1 MKKHAYTIIIT
12 LLLAIACLATCSYA
26 EGWSE
31 QANAYEP
38 VIALYKAAL
47 SGDEKSQEN
56 EDFNASALM
65 CAVTAGV
72 DPMAAVGCNYV
83 DLDLDGTPEL
93 IIGETE
99 ALEAEGFLFDIWAL
113 KGGKPVLAAR
123 GWERNLLYLTV
134 DQATGAFGLYQEGVH
149 LQPGHLPKRTGGMAA
164 QAALQRRIHRCL
176 DAGRR
181 GGDRRPRERT
191 AERLAVGHR
200 PHVSVPDGC
209 ADVTLISGDKTTTMN
224 PA

>member
-31 QANAYEP
+31 QANTYEP

-134 DQATGAFGLYQEGVH
+134 DQATGAFGLYQEGSDSASESTYSQGIFRNGQAEWQHKLLYNDESTAVWTLDGEAVTEDRANELLKGWQSGTVH
-149 LQPGHLPKRTGGMAA
+149 MYLFPM
-164 QAALQRRIHRCL
+164 
-176 DAGRR
+176 DA
-181 GGDRRPRERT
+181 P
-191 AERLAVGHR
+191 
-200 PHVSVPDGC
+200 
-209 ADVTLISGDKTTTMN
+209 M
-224 PA
+224 